1 MKTIAVVMSAILL
14 LGGLGAAA
22 HAADTE
28 LVLVMDGSG
37 SISSSNWTTML
48 NGYASAIGDASIV
61 PQDGSVSVGVV
72 QFGTSARTEIA
83 MTAVTAITAPT
94 LAATIAGLGQMRSMT
109 DISEGITLGETLLSD
124 VFTGRRVIDVS
135 TDGVHNQPGL
145 TPLEAAMAAVDGGSA
160 DVLNV
165 IGIGSASS
173 YDFNYGPGSFN
184 VYVSDF
190 AGFSAAVADKIT
202 REIGPTIPAP
212 GALLLGSLGVGLV
225 RFMRRRRVL

>member
-1 MKTIAVVMSAILL
+1 MKTIAVVMSAMLL
-14 LGGLGAAA
+14 LGGLGATA

-72 QFGTSARTEIA
+72 QFSTSALIEIP

-94 LAATIAGLGQMRSMT
+94 LAATIAGLGQMGNMT

-135 TDGVHNQPGL
+135 TDGVHNQGGL

-160 DVLNV
+160 DVVNV